1 MKLFAALAGISAD
14 TFDLGEVTFMAAPLT
29 IAENAEYN
37 ALATV
42 PVRTPDGEVVQII
55 AEDARAEFWA
65 DKLRR
70 RVKNTTKTDPATIT
84 AQWFMENCPR
94 PTLGV
99 LEHVRFYGE
108 MPGAGEN
115 TKAP

>member
-1 MKLFAALAGISAD
+1 MKLFTALAGISAD
-14 TFDLGEVTFMAAPLT
+14 TFDIGEVTFMAAPLT

-37 ALATV
+37 ALPTV
-42 PVRTPDGEVVQII
+42 QVRTKDGVIEII

-70 RVKNTTKTDPATIT
+70 RLKGNKTDPAKIT

-94 PTLGV
+94 PTLAV
-99 LEHVRFYGE
+99 LEHVMFYGE
-108 MPGAGEN
+108 LPGAGEN